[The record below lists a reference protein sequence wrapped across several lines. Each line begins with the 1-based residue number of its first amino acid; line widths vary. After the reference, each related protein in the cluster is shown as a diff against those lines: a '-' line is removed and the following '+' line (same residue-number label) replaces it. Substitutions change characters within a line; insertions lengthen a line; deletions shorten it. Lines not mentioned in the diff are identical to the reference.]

1 MKILW
6 FLFLNLQVRWMM
18 CLGSCPFS
26 WFWHFLFPK
35 KKKSEKWE
43 KEKWRGGRGSKASR
57 KIRTGRLEEM
67 RKRSDL
73 SSDCRQSC
81 FRDFFFPH
89 RRRLKT
95 PRRYRHVTVTLSH
108 NALVDEETQISAEED
123 SPVVWESARFQFD
136 SSPFSDFRLIFY
148 LFEWYVLDIK
158 WVNSKMSKRHIVQF
172 GEWPRYHRLWGSLFI
187 DLLIR

>member
-81 FRDFFFPH
+81 FRDFFFFPIVGDWRPH
-89 RRRLKT
+89 AVTATSPWRWATTPLLVKKLRSAQRKT
-95 PRRYRHVTVTLSH
+95 ARSSE
-108 NALVDEETQISAEED
+108 NLVVFSSIQVHFLIS
-123 SPVVWESARFQFD
+123 V
-136 SSPFSDFRLIFY
+136 
-148 LFEWYVLDIK
+148 
-158 WVNSKMSKRHIVQF
+158 
-172 GEWPRYHRLWGSLFI
+172 
-187 DLLIR
+187 